1 MKQNMKEKKEQ
12 NRVPDAS
19 LSNQQGAALQN
30 TKTATKTNS
39 GRSMKKLKGIFK
51 HWQLYAI
58 MIPAILFYIFFMYRP
73 MWGLQIAFKDFKIF
87 TGIEASKWVGF
98 KHFIKFL
105 ESPYFLRN
113 LKNTLLINVYGLLFG
128 FPVPIIL
135 ALMLNEVKNVFFK
148 KTVQTL
154 TYLPHFI
161 SIVVIAGIV
170 VNFLSPSNGLV
181 NIIIEKLGGEKINFL
196 VKPEY
201 FRTIFISMNIWKEA
215 GFNAIVYLAAL
226 SGIDPNLYEAAYV
239 DGAGKFKRIL
249 HVTLPGIMPTIVVL
263 LVLKIGSMLSVGY
276 EAIILLYQPAT
287 FETADVISTYVYRL
301 AFDNAR
307 YDYGAAVGLFNAIVS
322 VILVVFANRV
332 SKKLSGTSLW

>member
-1 MKQNMKEKKEQ
+1 MKQNQKHAKQ
-12 NRVPDAS
+12 NSPTLNS
-19 LSNQQGAALQN
+19 
-30 TKTATKTNS
+30 TATLT
-39 GRSMKKLKGIFK
+39 KKKNFDAGKWLAKGTKNVLK

-73 MWGLQIAFKDFKIF
+73 MWGLQIAFKNFKIF
-87 TGIEASKWVGF
+87 TGIEKSNWVGF
-98 KHFIKFL
+98 AHFVKFI
-105 ESPYFLRN
+105 ESPYFWRN

-128 FPVPIIL
+128 FPIPILL
-135 ALMLNEVKNVFFK
+135 ALMLNEVKNIYFK
-148 KTVQTL
+148 KTIQTM

-170 VNFLSPSNGLV
+170 VNFLSPSNGLI
-181 NIIIEKLGGEKINFL
+181 NILIEKLGGEKTNFL

-239 DGAGKFKRIL
+239 DGANKFKRIL
-249 HVTLPGIMPTIVVL
+249 HVTIPGIMPTIIVL

-287 FETADVISTYVYRL
+287 FETADVISTYVYRMGL
-301 AFDNAR
+301 EGAQ
-307 YDYGAAVGLFNAIVS
+307 YDYAAAVGLFNAIIS
-322 VILVVFANRV
+322 VLLVVLANRV
-332 SKKLSGTSLW
+332 SKKFSGTSLW